1 MRSAICKLSICL
13 AFTLKFATSYSFLEI
28 NIGFG
33 TRVALLFGLL
43 EQLVGKIT
51 LLPVQDVLD
60 PALNIAEAGKKKE
73 EMLDETL
80 LLVPPTESTLQ
91 PHFEFCLETAFD
103 SFLFLT
109 VAPKTIGT
117 KWFGLNTS
125 PGVNVPSKQ
134 KK

>member
-1 MRSAICKLSICL
+1 M
-13 AFTLKFATSYSFLEI
+13 
-28 NIGFG
+28 
-33 TRVALLFGLL
+33 ALLFGLL

-60 PALNIAEAGKKKE
+60 PALNIAEAGKKKK

-80 LLVPPTESTLQ
+80 LLVPHTESTLQ
-91 PHFEFCLETAFD
+91 PHFEFCFETAFD

-117 KWFGLNTS
+117 KWFYSLNTS